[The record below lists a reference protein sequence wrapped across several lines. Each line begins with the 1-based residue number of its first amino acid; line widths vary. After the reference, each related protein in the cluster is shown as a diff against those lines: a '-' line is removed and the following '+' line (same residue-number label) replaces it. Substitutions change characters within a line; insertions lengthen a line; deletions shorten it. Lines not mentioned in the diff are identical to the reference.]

1 MKSIARFRLGSMNPI
16 KKKAL
21 AEALLECKRFSKI
34 EILSFDADSGVSSQ
48 PMGFEDTLLGARNR
62 ASASWSADFS
72 FGVGIESGIIPVPL
86 TKSGYMNLTS
96 CVFFDGKE
104 FFTGLGP
111 AFELPEAVVKCI
123 LEEKMELDSAIKA
136 AGLSN
141 NPRIGYSEGLIGLL
155 TKNVIT
161 RMHYTKPAIH
171 MALATIPHAEA
182 GHP

>member
-1 MKSIARFRLGSMNPI
+1 MKKTARFRLGSMNPV
-16 KKKAL
+16 KKEAL
-21 AEALLECKRFSKI
+21 AQVLAESGRFLNV
-34 EILSFDADSGVSSQ
+34 EVCNMDADSGVSDQ

-96 CVFFDGKE
+96 CVLFDGKE

-111 AFELPEAVVKCI
+111 AFELPEAVVGFI

-171 MALATIPHAEA
+171 MALASLPCQ
-182 GHP
+182 